1 MYFSVHMIYFKKTFE
16 EKMQPGL
23 GIAFIA
29 ITDTWKQLTLGF
41 IRQKNNRK
49 AWASDSDV

>member
-1 MYFSVHMIYFKKTFE
+1 MYFSVHIIYFKKTFE
-16 EKMQPGL
+16 EKMQLGL
-23 GIAFIA
+23 GIASIA
-29 ITDTWKQLTLGF
+29 IMDTWKQITLRF